1 MHRWVLTLAI
11 LHCTAAQDPKIFFV
25 AGTYSNYIMKPEGV
39 DVLLP
44 CLLTDPGVT
53 ELSLRMK
60 NGSSVPSGMVYTGD
74 RQRGITIQNVEPR
87 FSGDY
92 VCVAM
97 KNGVEKVSKSFSL
110 NVYQSLNLPVINP
123 NVSEL
128 VLNVGQQL
136 SLYCEGNED
145 VTWITRLAKHQKLE
159 RKYGKYSNFTTRA
172 TAEFTGIY
180 KCAYQNHTDL
190 FTSVHVYVKDPKI
203 FFVAGTYSNY
213 IMKPEGVDVLLPC
226 LLTDPGV
233 TELSLRMKNG
243 SSVPSGMVYTGD
255 RQRGITIQN
264 VEPRFSG
271 DYVCVAMKNGVEKVS
286 KSFSLNVYQKLRFPP
301 YVLVERQEHVRIVG
315 EKFGISCSTSN
326 PNFNYNVTWKHSAGK
341 NFEVSEE
348 VKYDGSQ
355 LSIMSIFEIS
365 AVKTSDT
372 GNITCIGMNEAG
384 VNSSTTYLQ
393 VVEEGYVRLSA
404 QQDTMLEVPEGE
416 DLELKVLIEAYP
428 AILESRW
435 DTPRSQNVSGHKEE
449 FHRFNNRYESVL
461 KLNRMK
467 TTERGQYMFYARNAN
482 SDSSVTFHIQIH
494 QKPVASVGFQNTT
507 NQLLCKASGY
517 PAPTIQWYQCPGIQD
532 RCTENDSG
540 KIEQLRGNT
549 IILQTT
555 PYGHIEV
562 ESSVTVGTFNERMTV
577 ECLASN
583 FAGEDHAAILTE
595 VIERSYL
602 VNDELFKPTLT
613 ASIAVATLFLI
624 LLMILLYKYK
634 QKPRY
639 EIRWKIVEANDGNNY
654 TFIDPTQLPY
664 NVKWEFPRDKLCLGK
679 ILGAGAFGKVVEAT
693 AYGLGKEDTVLRVAV
708 KMLKPSA
715 HCDEREALM
724 SELKILSHL
733 GHHKNIVNLLGACT
747 HGGPVLVI
755 TEYCSYGD
763 LLNLLRK
770 KTESF
775 LANAVSEPIL
785 EETSD
790 YKNLSIDKKYIRSD
804 SGISSSSSD
813 GYLQMKSSF
822 NGSRSA
828 QGIQEDDWSLD
839 MDDLLRFSYQVAQGL
854 DFLAEKNCIHRDVAA
869 RNVLLTEGRV
879 AKICDFGLARDI
891 MNDSSYVVKGNARLP
906 VKWMAP
912 ESIFDCVYTS
922 QSDVWSYGILLWEI
936 FSLGKGPYPSML
948 VDSKFYKKVKDG
960 YQMSRPDYAPPEIYT
975 IMKMCWNLEPTKRP
989 TFNKI
994 GQLIERL
1001 LGDETKQDYENIQ
1014 CATTEET
1021 EPCND
1026 PKSCD
1031 QGEEDQLKTN
1041 NYQFC

>member
-11 LHCTAAQDPKIFFV
+11 LHCTAAKGLNLPVINPNASEIVLDVGQQLSLHCEGNENVTWITRLAKHQKLEKKYGKYSTFTTRATAEFTGTYKCAYQNHTDLFTSVHVYMKDPKIFFV
-25 AGTYSNYIMKPEGV
+25 SGTYNNHIMKPEGV
-39 DVLLP
+39 NVLLP

-53 ELSLRMK
+53 ELSLRME

-74 RQRGITIQNVEPR
+74 RQSGITIKNVEPS

-97 KNGVEKVSKSFSL
+97 KNGVEKVSRTFSL
-110 NVYQSLNLPVINP
+110 I
-123 NVSEL
+123 
-128 VLNVGQQL
+128 
-136 SLYCEGNED
+136 
-145 VTWITRLAKHQKLE
+145 
-159 RKYGKYSNFTTRA
+159 
-172 TAEFTGIY
+172 
-180 KCAYQNHTDL
+180 
-190 FTSVHVYVKDPKI
+190 
-203 FFVAGTYSNY
+203 
-213 IMKPEGVDVLLPC
+213 
-226 LLTDPGV
+226 
-233 TELSLRMKNG
+233 
-243 SSVPSGMVYTGD
+243 
-255 RQRGITIQN
+255 
-264 VEPRFSG
+264 
-271 DYVCVAMKNGVEKVS
+271 
-286 KSFSLNVYQKLRFPP
+286 VYQKLRFPP
-301 YVLVERQEHVRIVG
+301 YVSVERQEHVRIVG

-348 VKYDGSQ
+348 AKYDGSQ
-355 LSIMSIFEIS
+355 LSIMSIFEIP
-365 AVKTSDT
+365 AVNMSDT

-384 VNSSTTYLQ
+384 INSSTTYLQ
-393 VVEEGYVRLSA
+393 VVEEGYMRLSP
-404 QQDTMLEVPEGE
+404 QHDTTLEVPEGE

-428 AILESRW
+428 ALLESRW
-435 DTPRSQNVSGHKEE
+435 DTPRSHNVSVHKEE

-467 TTERGQYMFYARNAN
+467 TAERGQYTFYTGNAN
-482 SDSSVTFHIQIH
+482 SNSSVTFHILIH
-494 QKPVASVGFQNTT
+494 QKPVASVRFQNTT

-517 PAPTIQWYQCPGIQD
+517 PAPTIQWYQCPGIQE
-532 RCTENDSG
+532 RCTENDTG
-540 KIEQLRGNT
+540 KIEELRGNI
-549 IILQTT
+549 IILQTA
-555 PYGHIEV
+555 PYGNIEV

-583 FAGEDHAAILTE
+583 FAGEDHASILTE

-602 VNDELFKPTLT
+602 VNDELFKLTLT
-613 ASIAVATLFLI
+613 ASIAMAAFFLI

-639 EIRWKIVEANDGNNY
+639 EIRWKIIEASDGNNY
-654 TFIDPTQLPY
+654 TFIDPIQLPY
-664 NVKWEFPRDKLCLGK
+664 NVKWEFPREKLRLGK

-715 HCDEREALM
+715 HWDEKEALM

-763 LLNLLRK
+763 LLNLLRQ
-770 KTESF
+770 KTKSF

-785 EETSD
+785 EESSD
-790 YKNLSIDKKYIRSD
+790 YKNLSIDKKYMRSD

-822 NGSRSA
+822 TGSRSA
-828 QGIQEDDWSLD
+828 QVSMCDEIQEDNWSLD
-839 MDDLLRFSYQVAQGL
+839 MEDLLRFSYQVAQGL

-869 RNVLLTEGRV
+869 RNVLLTDGRV

-989 TFNKI
+989 SFNKI

-1001 LGDETKQDYENIQ
+1001 LGDQTKQDYENIQ
-1014 CATTEET
+1014 CATTNET
-1021 EPCND
+1021 EPCSD

-1031 QGEEDQLKTN
+1031 QGEEAQPQLKTN

>member
-1 MHRWVLTLAI
+1 MELI
-11 LHCTAAQDPKIFFV
+11 
-25 AGTYSNYIMKPEGV
+25 SNYLKQELTY
-39 DVLLP
+39 LLQT
-44 CLLTDPGVT
+44 LVAWRLT
-53 ELSLRMK
+53 
-60 NGSSVPSGMVYTGD
+60 TG
-74 RQRGITIQNVEPR
+74 
-87 FSGDY
+87 
-92 VCVAM
+92 
-97 KNGVEKVSKSFSL
+97 
-110 NVYQSLNLPVINP
+110 LNLPVINP

-128 VLNVGQQL
+128 ILDVGQQL
-136 SLYCEGNED
+136 SLYCKGNED

-172 TAEFTGIY
+172 TAEFTGTY

-203 FFVAGTYSNY
+203 FFVAGMYSNY

-404 QQDTMLEVPEGE
+404 QQDTTLEVPEGE

-428 AILESRW
+428 AILESGW
-435 DTPRSQNVSGHKEE
+435 DTPRSHNVSGHKEE

-467 TTERGQYMFYARNAN
+467 TTERGQYTFYARNAN

-494 QKPVASVGFQNTT
+494 Q
-507 NQLLCKASGY
+507 
-517 PAPTIQWYQCPGIQD
+517 
-532 RCTENDSG
+532 
-540 KIEQLRGNT
+540 
-549 IILQTT
+549 
-555 PYGHIEV
+555 
-562 ESSVTVGTFNERMTV
+562 
-577 ECLASN
+577 
-583 FAGEDHAAILTE
+583 
-595 VIERSYL
+595 RSYL

-613 ASIAVATLFLI
+613 ASIAMAALLLI

-664 NVKWEFPRDKLCLGK
+664 NVKWEFPRDKLRLGK

-708 KMLKPSA
+708 KMLK
-715 HCDEREALM
+715 R
-724 SELKILSHL
+724 
-733 GHHKNIVNLLGACT
+733 
-747 HGGPVLVI
+747 PVLVI
-755 TEYCSYGD
+755 TEYCSNGD
-763 LLNLLRK
+763 LLNLLRQ

-775 LANAVSEPIL
+775 LANAVSE
-785 EETSD
+785 TSD
-790 YKNLSIDKKYIRSD
+790 YKNFIDKKYIRSD
-804 SGISSSSSD
+804 SGISSSFSD
-813 GYLQMKSSF
+813 GYLQMKPSF

-828 QGIQEDDWSLD
+828 QGSMCDGIQEDDWSLD

-1031 QGEEDQLKTN
+1031 QGEEDQPLLKTN